1 MKAGAVSRSASPQR
15 SLSAQR
21 FFIFSAIFAMKS
33 YVFFQLKWPLFRPAA
48 GLTRIKRTDDQLDKS
63 NLNRDKFIGRGTA
76 VCIILL
82 LIFSRTGFSAAD
94 NDKKVPAISVHQVKM
109 LLNNSDVI
117 IIDVRKYRNW
127 WRSSKK
133 ILSAVREDP
142 YRVHQWAQK
151 YPKDKTLIF
160 Y

>member
-1 MKAGAVSRSASPQR
+1 
-15 SLSAQR
+15 
-21 FFIFSAIFAMKS
+21 
-33 YVFFQLKWPLFRPAA
+33 
-48 GLTRIKRTDDQLDKS
+48 LDKS
-63 NLNRDKFIGRGTA
+63 NLNKDKFIWRATVAG
-76 VCIILL
+76 IIFLM
-82 LIFSRTGFSAAD
+82 IFSSMDFSAPD
-94 NDKKVPAISVHQVKM
+94 NDKNVPDISVHQVKQ

-142 YRVHQWAQK
+142 SRVDQWAQK
-151 YPKDKTLIF
+151 YPKDTSLIF

>member
-1 MKAGAVSRSASPQR
+1 M
-15 SLSAQR
+15 
-21 FFIFSAIFAMKS
+21 II
-33 YVFFQLKWPLFRPAA
+33 
-48 GLTRIKRTDDQLDKS
+48 DQLEKS
-63 NLNRDKFIGRGTA
+63 NLNKNKFTRRGTVA
-76 VCIILL
+76 CIIYL
-82 LIFSRTGFSAAD
+82 LIFSSAGFSAAD
-94 NDKKVPAISVHQVKM
+94 NDKNVPAISVHQVNQ

-142 YRVHQWAQK
+142 SKVDQWAKK
-151 YPKDKTLIF
+151 YPKENSLIF

>member
-1 MKAGAVSRSASPQR
+1 MNS
-15 SLSAQR
+15 
-21 FFIFSAIFAMKS
+21 
-33 YVFFQLKWPLFRPAA
+33 
-48 GLTRIKRTDDQLDKS
+48 QLDKS
-63 NLNRDKFIGRGTA
+63 NLNKNKFTRRGTVA
-76 VCIILL
+76 CIIFL
-82 LIFSRTGFSAAD
+82 LIFSSKSFSLAD
-94 NDKKVPAISVHQVKM
+94 NDKNEPGISVHQVKQ

-142 YRVHQWAQK
+142 SKVDQWVQK
-151 YPKDKTLIF
+151 YPKDKSLIF

>member
-1 MKAGAVSRSASPQR
+1 
-15 SLSAQR
+15 
-21 FFIFSAIFAMKS
+21 
-33 YVFFQLKWPLFRPAA
+33 
-48 GLTRIKRTDDQLDKS
+48 LDKS
-63 NLNRDKFIGRGTA
+63 NLNRDKFIRRGTVA
-76 VCIILL
+76 CIILL
-82 LIFSRTGFSAAD
+82 LIFSWTGFSAAD
-94 NDKKVPAISVHQVKM
+94 NDKNVPAISVYQVKM

-142 YRVHQWAQK
+142 SKVDQWAQK
-151 YPKDKTLIF
+151 YSKGNSLIF

>member
-1 MKAGAVSRSASPQR
+1 
-15 SLSAQR
+15 
-21 FFIFSAIFAMKS
+21 
-33 YVFFQLKWPLFRPAA
+33 
-48 GLTRIKRTDDQLDKS
+48 LDKS
-63 NLNRDKFIGRGTA
+63 NLNRDKFIRQVTVA
-76 VCIILL
+76 CIILL
-82 LIFSRTGFSAAD
+82 LIFSCTGFSAAD
-94 NDKKVPAISVHQVKM
+94 NDKNVPAISVYQVKM

-142 YRVHQWAQK
+142 SKVDQWAQK
-151 YPKDKTLIF
+151 YPKDKSLIF

>member
-1 MKAGAVSRSASPQR
+1 MNNQS
-15 SLSAQR
+15 
-21 FFIFSAIFAMKS
+21 
-33 YVFFQLKWPLFRPAA
+33 
-48 GLTRIKRTDDQLDKS
+48 DKS
-63 NLNRDKFIGRGTA
+63 NLNKNKFIRRGTVA
-76 VCIILL
+76 CIIFL
-82 LIFSRTGFSAAD
+82 LIYSWTGFSAAD
-94 NDKKVPAISVHQVKM
+94 NDKNVPAISVHQVKQ

-142 YRVHQWAQK
+142 SKIDQWAQK
-151 YPKDKTLIF
+151 YPKDKSLIF

>member
-1 MKAGAVSRSASPQR
+1 MNN
-15 SLSAQR
+15 
-21 FFIFSAIFAMKS
+21 
-33 YVFFQLKWPLFRPAA
+33 
-48 GLTRIKRTDDQLDKS
+48 QLDKS
-63 NLNRDKFIGRGTA
+63 NLSKNKFIRQGTVA
-76 VCIILL
+76 FIIFL
-82 LIFSRTGFSAAD
+82 LIFNSSDLSAAD
-94 NDKKVPAISVHQVKM
+94 NDKNVPAISVHQVKQ

-142 YRVHQWAQK
+142 SKVDQWAQK
-151 YPKDKTLIF
+151 YPKDKSLIF

>member
-1 MKAGAVSRSASPQR
+1 
-15 SLSAQR
+15 
-21 FFIFSAIFAMKS
+21 
-33 YVFFQLKWPLFRPAA
+33 
-48 GLTRIKRTDDQLDKS
+48 LDKS
-63 NLNRDKFIGRGTA
+63 NLNKDKFIRRGTVA
-76 VCIILL
+76 CIMLL
-82 LIFSRTGFSAAD
+82 LIFSWTSFSAAD
-94 NDKKVPAISVHQVKM
+94 NDKNVPAISVHQVKQ

-142 YRVHQWAQK
+142 SKVNRWAQK
-151 YPKDKTLIF
+151 YPKDKSLIF